1 MYGWL
6 AIVGGGVLIWAYIAN
21 RNSAN
26 SAASQSGTANSSEVP
41 YFINQDYNTVTPPS
55 SPTPVTAQPPPVDHD
70 TRKGP
75 PPVSR
80 VHRSKAV
87 QHKIHQIH
95 QIHEKNADKGKKKTT
110 AKKPPGRKV
119 PHHPARKG

>member
-41 YFINQDYNTVTPPS
+41 DFINQTYTTVTPPS
-55 SPTPVTAQPPPVDHD
+55 AQPPPVDHD
-70 TRKGP
+70 THHPSGP

-80 VHRSKAV
+80 KDRSPAV
-87 QHKIHQIH
+87 RHKIHQIH